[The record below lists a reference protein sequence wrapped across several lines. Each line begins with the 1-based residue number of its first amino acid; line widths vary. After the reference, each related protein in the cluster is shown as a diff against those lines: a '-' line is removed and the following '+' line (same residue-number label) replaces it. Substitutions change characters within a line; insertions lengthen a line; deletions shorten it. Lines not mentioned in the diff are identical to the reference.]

1 MAELAS
7 QSNREIS
14 IAEALTMWHSAQE
27 YFENVSDPDL
37 IEYAIYDLETAKR
50 RYMYLLK
57 RVRIKEDTC
66 EHEKC
71 DIEDRNA
78 L

>member
-7 QSNREIS
+7 QSNREVSIS
-14 IAEALTMWHSAQE
+14 EALSMWHAAQE
-27 YFENVSDPDL
+27 YFQNVSDPDL

-57 RVRIKEDTC
+57 RVRVQE
-66 EHEKC
+66 EAVVPVRNVM
-71 DIEDRNA
+71 EDRNA